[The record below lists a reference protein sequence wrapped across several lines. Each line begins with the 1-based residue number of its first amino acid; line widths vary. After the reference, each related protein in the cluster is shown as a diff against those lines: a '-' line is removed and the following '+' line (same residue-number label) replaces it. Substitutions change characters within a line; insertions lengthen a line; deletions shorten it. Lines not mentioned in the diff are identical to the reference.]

1 MGWRLCT
8 PRINS
13 LQYCARMIGKK
24 PWAPPVKPNP
34 AIFIWFGFCCFFF
47 LLVFFLVFLPAL
59 PVFPL
64 LCPLFSLPSP
74 SLFLPIPVHSPFPCP
89 SLLVSLPFLPNF
101 FFFDLSLLLES
112 PYLLLFIFLLLF
124 PSWKLVLFLSFSLFS
139 FLFFW
144 FSLSSLLSSLPP
156 SVSPNSLCLCTS
168 LFHSLSLVLSS
179 VVSAGTL
186 H

>member
-47 LLVFFLVFLPAL
+47 LLVFFLIFLPAL

-101 FFFDLSLLLES
+101 FFWSLLTFGKPLPPSFHFPSPLPLLEACPLPVFLPLFLSLLL
-112 PYLLLFIFLLLF
+112 I
-124 PSWKLVLFLSFSLFS
+124 FS
-139 FLFFW
+139 FQFTFFA
-144 FSLSSLLSSLPP
+144 P
-156 SVSPNSLCLCTS
+156 SLCLS
-168 LFHSLSLVLSS
+168 
-179 VVSAGTL
+179 
-186 H
+186 

>member
-1 MGWRLCT
+1 MFYSTPAGLFIAGKMRAQEENGMEIVHATDKLTSILCT
-8 PRINS
+8 YDWKEALSSPCET
-13 LQYCARMIGKK
+13 Q
-24 PWAPPVKPNP
+24 P

-139 FLFFW
+139 FLF
-144 FSLSSLLSSLPP
+144 L
-156 SVSPNSLCLCTS
+156 
-168 LFHSLSLVLSS
+168 
-179 VVSAGTL
+179 
-186 H
+186 

>member
-1 MGWRLCT
+1 M
-8 PRINS
+8 
-13 LQYCARMIGKK
+13 
-24 PWAPPVKPNP
+24 KPNP

-101 FFFDLSLLLES
+101 FFLISPYFWKAPTSFFSFSFSSSPLGSLSSSCLSPSFPFSSSDFLFPVYFLRSLPLSLLTLS
-112 PYLLLFIFLLLF
+112 V
-124 PSWKLVLFLSFSLFS
+124 SVRLSFIL
-139 FLFFW
+139 
-144 FSLSSLLSSLPP
+144 SLLCYPL
-156 SVSPNSLCLCTS
+156 
-168 LFHSLSLVLSS
+168 LSQQEHYISRV
-179 VVSAGTL
+179 
-186 H
+186 